1 MNLLLSSQS
10 IKPFCQIQI
19 GGSKSESNRLLIL
32 QKLFGEI
39 TIQNLSTSQDTLLL
53 INGLNSKEDIINIH
67 QAGTAM
73 RFLTTFF
80 AVQPGREVTLTGS
93 KRMKERPIKI
103 LVDALIQLGG
113 QISYLEKKGFPP
125 LKISGKKITK
135 NKVTID
141 AGMSS
146 QYVTALL
153 LVAPSLENGLEITL
167 TGNKTSFPYLKM
179 TLDLLT
185 ELGVELDCNNNKIK
199 VNHFNGKFK
208 KKNFMVES
216 DWSSASYFYEAVAFS
231 PIGTTVKLSTYYK
244 QSKQGDALLPEL
256 FKNFGVETRFE
267 NQSIFLIKVSS
278 SYPDNV
284 ELNLQDTPD
293 LAQTIAIT
301 CFGLNIPCKLSGL
314 HTLKIKET
322 DRLQAL
328 RNEISKLDGHCEIT
342 QGEFFLQSGVRSFE
356 AEPVLISTYN
366 DHRMAMAFA
375 PLSLFFPVMIE
386 NAQVVE
392 KSFPEFW
399 QDIQKLGIEITAV
412 N

>member
-1 MNLLLSSQS
+1 MDVLLTKKGSVLNA
-10 IKPFCQIQI
+10 QISI

-32 QKLFGEI
+32 QKLFGDLQI
-39 TIQNLSTSQDTLLL
+39 KNLSSSQDTLLL
-53 INGLNSKEDIINIH
+53 QKALNSKENRIDIH
-67 QAGTAM
+67 HAGTAM
-73 RFLTTFF
+73 RFLTAFF

-103 LVDALIQLGG
+103 LVDALIQLGA
-113 QISYLEKKGFPP
+113 QISYLEKEGFPP